1 MVFLNKLLTQK
12 KKSPLGPRQYDTR
25 AQRANSPS
33 LPPPV
38 GAHTPSRRTNPG
50 IVHCWEK
57 LLAAWEPAS
66 VMEAGQLLAAGT
78 LFKDAREAGLE
89 APTAG
94 AEAVEPDGTAEGAAE
109 WATAEPEEDDEYMCS
124 TWTGTASRPSRARR
138 WSRAA
143 ASRVARSGR
152 GSVSIA
158 VCGAWC

>member
-1 MVFLNKLLTQK
+1 MRALWLFVFSINYFRKK

-50 IVHCWEK
+50 LVHCWEK
-57 LLAAWEPAS
+57 LHAAWEPAS

-89 APTAG
+89 EGRKEKEGFMNTKHNVPTAL
-94 AEAVEPDGTAEGAAE
+94 P
-109 WATAEPEEDDEYMCS
+109 S
-124 TWTGTASRPSRARR
+124 TGIRLLRDLLLA
-138 WSRAA
+138 
-143 ASRVARSGR
+143 
-152 GSVSIA
+152 I
-158 VCGAWC
+158 